1 MKLLIKTK
9 GGHEQG
15 LGDIIGSI
23 ALAGKAVERGIVTKI
38 ILDGEKPAI
47 DLVRDSGFE
56 WDEVKTSTDFFLML
70 DAFSPDVVLLN
81 QLNSPLELV
90 TEIKKRDILIATVDD
105 TGPAA
110 ASADLRF
117 NPEYVI
123 ADAYCGHMFI
133 PLRLD
138 YQREN
143 LKERVVSKE
152 VHSILVTLGG
162 SDTYGFTPKVVR
174 ALSGLTEE
182 ISITIIAGPSF
193 QHNRELDLAIGDS
206 RRKFNVIHNVKDMI
220 PFLRSADLAICS
232 AGLTLFELA
241 CLGTPVVVICAEMF
255 EEETA
260 QYMEKNGFGTNLG
273 FGVKV
278 SEHAISQAVQ
288 SLISDHERRK
298 SMSVKGKK
306 LIDGAGV
313 DRIIEII
320 VHSTKQHADCEHPST
335 ISGESKGRNL

>member
-15 LGDIIGSI
+15 LGDITGSI

-38 ILDGEKPAI
+38 VLEGEEPAI
-47 DLVRDSGFE
+47 DLVRNSGFA
-56 WDEVKTSTDFFLML
+56 WDEVKTTSDFFSRL
-70 DAFSPDVVLLN
+70 DTFLPDAVLLN
-81 QLNSPLELV
+81 QLNSPPELV
-90 TEIKKRDILIATVDD
+90 KGIKKRKIFVATVDD

-110 ASADLRF
+110 AAADLRF
-117 NPEYVI
+117 NPEYAI
-123 ADAYCGHMFI
+123 ADSYSGHTFI
-133 PLRLD
+133 PLQLN

-174 ALSGLTEE
+174 ALSGLPKE
-182 ISITIIAGPSF
+182 ISIIIIAGPSF
-193 QHNRELDLAIGDS
+193 QHNRELDLAIRDS
-206 RRKFNVIHNVKDMI
+206 PRKFNVIHNVKDMI
-220 PFLRSADLAICS
+220 PLMCSADLAICS

-241 CLGTPVVVICAEMF
+241 CLGIPVVVICAERF

-260 QYMEKNGFGTNLG
+260 QYMEKNGFGINLG
-273 FGVKV
+273 FGERV
-278 SEHAISQAVQ
+278 SEHAISQAVI
-288 SLISDHERRK
+288 SLISDYERRK
-298 SMSVKGKK
+298 SMSMNGKK
-306 LIDGAGV
+306 LIDGAGA

-320 VHSTKQHADCEHPST
+320 THFTEKNRRIFTAD
-335 ISGESKGRNL
+335 GRLLKLENCIL

>member
-15 LGDIIGSI
+15 LGDITGSI
-23 ALAGKAVERGIVTKI
+23 ALAGRAVERGIDTKI
-38 ILDGEKPAI
+38 VLEGEKPAI
-47 DLVRDSGFE
+47 ELVRNSGIAWEEEKTGSGF
-56 WDEVKTSTDFFLML
+56 FLLL
-70 DAFSPDVVLLN
+70 DAFLPDAVILN
-81 QLNSPLELV
+81 QLNSPPELV
-90 TEIKKRDILIATVDD
+90 TEIKKRDILVATVDD

-123 ADAYCGHMFI
+123 ADAYCGHTFI

-138 YQREN
+138 YQQEN

-152 VHSILVTLGG
+152 VRTILVTLGG

-174 ALSGLTEE
+174 AISNLPEE

-193 QHNRELDLAIGDS
+193 QHNCELDLAIRDS
-206 RRKFNVIHNVKDMI
+206 HRTFNVIHNVKDMI
-220 PFLRSADLAICS
+220 PLMCSADIAICS

-241 CLGTPVVVICAEMF
+241 CLGIPVVIICAELF

-260 QYMEKNGFGTNLG
+260 QYMENNGFGINLG
-273 FGVKV
+273 FGEKV
-278 SEHAISQAVQ
+278 SEHAISQAVL
-288 SLISDHERRK
+288 SIISDYERRK
-298 SMSVKGKK
+298 SMSLKGKK
-306 LIDGAGV
+306 LIDGAGA

-320 VHSTKQHADCEHPST
+320 EHSIRMKTTNK
-335 ISGESKGRNL
+335 